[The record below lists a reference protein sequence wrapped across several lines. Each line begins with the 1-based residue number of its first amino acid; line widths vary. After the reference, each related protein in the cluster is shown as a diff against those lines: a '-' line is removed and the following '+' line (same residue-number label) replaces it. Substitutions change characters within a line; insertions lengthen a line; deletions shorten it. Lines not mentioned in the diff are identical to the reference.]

1 MRCTCGREA
10 KARLSVQ
17 GPLCGRCIERQF
29 AKRISVYRQPAALK
43 RNQRIVLLDDGT
55 AEAAAA
61 RWFLTVRLSGLA
73 LRIVTERIP
82 CSWKARR
89 LALRRNAVVPWRME
103 DELRLFLEEP
113 KKLGRSGRALR
124 LPRVLS
130 DEESRAL
137 AATLKLKATRKLAH
151 PFGELLKRDPAACH
165 GWLKSLEWLRGERR
179 A

>member
-1 MRCTCGREA
+1 MRCTCGRA
-10 KARLSVQ
+10 ARTRLSVQ

-29 AKRISVYRQPAALK
+29 AKRISSSLK
-43 RNQRIVLLDDGT
+43 AGIPTRNQRIVLLDDST

-103 DELRLFLEEP
+103 DELRLFLKEP

-137 AATLKLKATRKLAH
+137 AATLKLKVKRRLAH

-165 GWLKSLEWLRGERR
+165 GWLKSLEWLRCERR